1 MTGGDR
7 KNRDFLLTSIVD
19 PSAYIRPEFVAYVVN
34 LKDGRTLTG
43 LVPESSPK
51 TITLLNDKNERTVIA
66 REKIDDMAATP
77 VSLMPEKILDP
88 LSEQEIRDLFAYLQ
102 GDGPVK

>member
-1 MTGGDR
+1 NTDS
-7 KNRDFLLTSIVD
+7 LLLSVVD

-43 LVPESSPK
+43 LVAESSPK
-51 TITLLNDKNERTVIA
+51 AITLLNEKNERTVIA
-66 REKIDDMAATP
+66 RDKIDELAASP

-102 GDGPVK
+102 SDGPPK